1 MVWIG
6 LSNPY
11 QKIKPYQKIRFL
23 WTYIDVILGD
33 KVEIDTFAAGALIL
47 TKVILL
53 SKQLKFCL
61 SYKGP

>member
-1 MVWIG
+1 MVLTE

-11 QKIKPYQKIRFL
+11 QKIKSYQKIRFF

-53 SKQLKFCL
+53 SK
-61 SYKGP
+61 